1 MTYKNIKFTDSE
13 VMRSLEAL
21 AVKKGLVEPQ
31 KKQAAALKT
40 ASKKEAKSP
49 SSSVDANIASL
60 CEGLRSK
67 GFDKYADEIE
77 SKFFVYKSAEA
88 AYYNVTGETG
98 EDMVNRF
105 HPDGSV
111 ALKDVEGDATVETI
125 LDQRKLI
132 EEILNKKPTGKL

>member
-21 AVKKGLVEPQ
+21 SVKKGLIEPQ
-31 KKQAAALKT
+31 KKQAAPVKKS
-40 ASKKEAKSP
+40 SKKETRSP
-49 SSSVDANIASL
+49 STSLDANIASL

-77 SKFFVYKSAEA
+77 SKFFTYKSAEA
-88 AYYNVTGETG
+88 EYYNVTGETG

-111 ALKDVEGDATVETI
+111 ELKDVEGDATVETI

-132 EEILNKKPTGKL
+132 EEILKKRST

>member
-13 VMRSLEAL
+13 VMRSLETL

-31 KKQAAALKT
+31 NKPTVSVKT
-40 ASKKEAKSP
+40 ASKKEVKSP

-67 GFDKYADEIE
+67 GFDKYASEIE
-77 SKFFVYKSAEA
+77 SKFLTYKSAEA

-111 ALKDVEGDATVETI
+111 SLKDVEGDATIETI

-132 EEILNKKPTGKL
+132 EEILKKKPTGKL